1 MFTATFIAKKGGLE
15 PALVASVQS
24 AWGGGDAVWL
34 APDEAAEFE
43 SDAHPSKSLGGLVRS
58 SGYGR

>member
-43 SDAHPSKSLGGLVRS
+43 SGAHPR
-58 SGYGR
+58 